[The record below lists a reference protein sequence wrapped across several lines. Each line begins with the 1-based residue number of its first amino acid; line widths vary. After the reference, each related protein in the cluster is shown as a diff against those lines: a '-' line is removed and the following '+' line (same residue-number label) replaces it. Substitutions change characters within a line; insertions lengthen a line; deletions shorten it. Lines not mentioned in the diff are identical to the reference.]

1 MYRRLLPLI
10 LCLSLLAATQT
21 GCWSSK
27 EIEDLALYT
36 GLALDIGELTKAE
49 QELAEKGVHY
59 SKENKITATVQIVP
73 VKTIGI
79 QEKKGSQQSAPY
91 HNLSGTGDSVLEIF
105 RQYSIRNDRPI
116 VGHHLKVIVVSA
128 DLLKRQTIDQLMDFV
143 LRDNDIRPSTM
154 VFISRG
160 RAKDTMISNNDEV
173 PSFHIR
179 QMIRNQIRTSKVMS
193 PVILSD
199 MDALMHA
206 KRSFA
211 LQNLVTA
218 DGETEF
224 AGAAV
229 IKGDTG
235 HWVGNLSQEDT
246 ECLSWLTKKGSSG
259 VIKAYDWDNEPMTY
273 EMKAMN
279 SKIKALVDGDEITFN
294 VSIET
299 EGRLIETW
307 NSSGLPSTGEYAK
320 KTSEVFEKKLKEM
333 MDHLI
338 VKLQKEYKA
347 DVAGFGKALSIQQP
361 KTWRKVKDHWDETF
375 SSSTI
380 NIKFDLSI
388 TDFGAFT
395 K

>member
-36 GLALDIGELTKAE
+36 GLALDVGELTKAE
-49 QELAEKGVHY
+49 QELADKGVHY

-73 VKTIGI
+73 VKMVGI
-79 QEKKGSQQSAPY
+79 KEKQGSQQTASY

-128 DLLKRQTIDQLMDFV
+128 ELLKQQTIDQLMDFV

-154 VFISRG
+154 VFISQG
-160 RAKDTMISNNDEV
+160 RAKDTLVSDNDEV

-179 QMIRNQIRTSKVMS
+179 QMIRNQIRTSKVMT

-224 AGAAV
+224 AGAAI

-235 HWVGNLSQEDT
+235 HWIGNLSQEDT
-246 ECLSWLTKKGSSG
+246 ECLSWLTKKSSSG
-259 VIKAYDWDNEPMTY
+259 VIKTYDWDNEPMTY

-279 SKIKALVDGDEITFN
+279 SKIKAQVDGDEITFN

-307 NSSGLPSTGEYAK
+307 NISGLPSSSEYAK
-320 KTSEVFEKKLKEM
+320 KTGEVFEKKLKQM

-338 VKLQKEYKA
+338 VKLQKDYKT
-347 DVAGFGKALSIQQP
+347 DVAGFGKVLSIQHP
-361 KTWRKVKDHWDETF
+361 KTWSKVKEHWDETF